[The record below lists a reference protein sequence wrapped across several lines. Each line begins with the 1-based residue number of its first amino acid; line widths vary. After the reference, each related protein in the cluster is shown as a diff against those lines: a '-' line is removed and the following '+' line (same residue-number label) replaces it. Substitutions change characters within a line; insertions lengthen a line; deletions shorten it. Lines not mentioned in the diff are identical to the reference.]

1 MKQSEAGPS
10 PSSDNTMA
18 LQHAEA
24 EARNEAPERL
34 QPHTKTAEEVLAA
47 LKSSQEGLSEDDVSL
62 RRLKYGKNILKE
74 KKKKS
79 IWRMLW
85 EQIKDV
91 MVLILIAA
99 AVLSLIFQDWAE
111 AVVIFTIVV
120 INAVIGIVQE
130 KKAADAL
137 EALADLS
144 APTARVLRDG
154 QETEKLAADLV
165 PGDIVLL
172 GDGCIVPA
180 DMRLLETSNLK
191 IQESALTGESVP
203 VDKDADEV
211 FAADAPLGDRANMA
225 FSSSVVING
234 TGMGVVTET
243 GMATQVGQVADMLDD
258 QDELETP
265 MKKKLNN
272 VGKTLSIVGL
282 IVAVVMLGIGLIYDY
297 TKWEELLLTSIALA
311 ISVIPEGL
319 PATATV
325 VMALGVQRMAKRQAL
340 VRSLPAVET
349 LGSATVICCDKTGTL
364 TLNRMTVTRFA
375 APSDLYA
382 GNTVAL
388 EESEALNEERRA
400 LVYGAALCNNAEK
413 DPDSPGDTLGDPTE
427 GALLYFAEKFGVDH
441 KALER
446 QLPRVFEQPFDS
458 DRKRM
463 SVAVKDGNAYTVY
476 TKGAL
481 DELLPLC
488 NYTTSPEGVR
498 PMTEE
503 EKGQVLR
510 CAESMSEQAL
520 RVLGYAYRSIDR
532 EPEDGDN
539 VESDLIFA
547 GLTCMIDPP
556 RKEVIGAIRSCHGA
570 GIRVVMITGDHKTT
584 AVAIARELTIFREG
598 DTVISGPELEAMSDE
613 DLDKVVGTTSVY
625 ARVTPA
631 DKLRI
636 VKSLQRVGEV
646 AAMTGDGVNDSPA
659 LKAADI
665 GVAMGA
671 GTDVA
676 KGAADMVLMD
686 NNFTT
691 IESAIREG
699 RRVYANIQK
708 VIQFLL
714 AGNIAEILV
723 LFVATVFNLPAP
735 ILAVHVLLINLAT
748 DTLPAL
754 ALGVDP
760 AGRDIMQHPPVK
772 SGTLFEKG
780 LVARIAFHGLVI
792 AALSL
797 SVYFIG
803 YYAYGS
809 YEVAMTMCFAALAA
823 SQLFHAANQRS
834 NVESIFSRGNGHN
847 LTLIWSMLASGAVL
861 ALVLFVPPLQR
872 FFSLVYLSW
881 QQYLIVIAFSLLPVV
896 AVEIAKL
903 IQRIVV
909 RCRRKKRLL
918 RSISKNGDK
927 AAEK

>member
-10 PSSDNTMA
+10 PSSEQA
-18 LQHAEA
+18 S
-24 EARNEAPERL
+24 ERL
-34 QPHTKTAEEVLAA
+34 QPHTEAAEHVLRALGTTAEGLTEEEVV
-47 LKSSQEGLSEDDVSL
+47 Q
-62 RRLKYGKNILKE
+62 RRQKYGRNVLKE

-79 IWRMLW
+79 ILQMLW
-85 EQIKDV
+85 DQIRDV
-91 MVLILIAA
+91 MVLILIGA
-99 AVLSLIFQDWAE
+99 AVLSLVFREWAE
-111 AVVIFTIVV
+111 AIVIFVIVV
-120 INAVIGIVQE
+120 IDAVIGIVQE

-137 EALADLS
+137 EALSDLS

-154 QETEKLAADLV
+154 QETEKLAAELV

-191 IQESALTGESVP
+191 IQEAALTGESVP

-225 FSSSVVING
+225 YSSSVVING
-234 TGMGVVTET
+234 TGVGVVTET

-265 MKKKLNN
+265 MKKKLNG
-272 VGKTLSIVGL
+272 VGKTLSVVGL
-282 IVAVVMLGIGLIYDY
+282 IVAVVMIGIGLIYDVHNWK
-297 TKWEELLLTSIALA
+297 TLLLTAIALA

-325 VMALGVQRMAKRQAL
+325 VMALGVQRMAKQQAL

-364 TLNRMTVTRFA
+364 TLNRMTVTHYA
-375 APSDLYA
+375 TASDLAA
-382 GNTVAL
+382 GNIVELAA
-388 EESEALNEERRA
+388 SDKSLNEERRA
-400 LVYGAALCNNAEK
+400 LVYAAALCNNAEK
-413 DPDSPGDTLGDPTE
+413 DPDNEGETLGDPTE
-427 GALLYFAEKFGVDH
+427 GALLYFADAFGVDH
-441 KALER
+441 KQLEHR
-446 QLPRVFEQPFDS
+446 FPRAFEQPFDS

-463 SVAVKDGNAYTVY
+463 SVAVENGGKYTVY

-488 NYTTSPEGVR
+488 EYTTSPEGVR
-498 PMTEE
+498 PMTEA
-503 EKGQVLR
+503 EKSEVLR
-510 CAESMSEQAL
+510 LSESMSAKAL
-520 RVLGYAYRSIDR
+520 RVLGYAYRTVDA

-539 VESDLIFA
+539 VETDLIFA
-547 GLTCMIDPP
+547 GITGMIDPP

-584 AVAIARELTIFREG
+584 AVAIAKELSIFREG
-598 DTVISGPELEAMSDE
+598 DTVISGAELEAMTDE
-613 DLDKVVGTTSVY
+613 ELDKVVGTTSVY

-636 VKSLQRVGEV
+636 VKSLQRTGEV

-714 AGNIAEILV
+714 AGNVAEIIV
-723 LFVATVFNLPAP
+723 LFLATLFNFPAP

-760 AGRDIMQHPPVK
+760 AAKDIMRHKPIQ
-772 SGTLFEKG
+772 SGTLFERG
-780 LVARIAFHGLVI
+780 LVMRVGFHGVII

-797 SVYFIG
+797 ATYFIG
-803 YYAYGS
+803 YYAYGGHD
-809 YEVAMTMCFAALAA
+809 EAMTMCFIALAV
-823 SQLFHAANQRS
+823 SQLFHALNQRS
-834 NVESIFSRGNGHN
+834 NVESIFARGNGHN
-847 LTLIWSMLASGAVL
+847 KMLFIAMVASAAIMVF
-861 ALVLFVPPLQR
+861 VLFVPPVQR
-872 FFSLVYLSW
+872 ALSLTFLSW
-881 QQYLIVIAFSLLPVV
+881 DQYLIALAFSLLPIV
-896 AVEIAKL
+896 AVEGVKIGK
-903 IQRIVV
+903 RIS
-909 RCRRKKRLL
+909 RKKRENAAG
-918 RSISKNGDK
+918 RS
-927 AAEK
+927 A